1 MKKKLPGILLVIIF
15 LIGLSLLLY
24 PTVSNYWNELHQSKA
39 VSGYAQSIARV
50 SEEEYQKL
58 WQEAAAYNK
67 MIAEGKV
74 GYQLSDS
81 QQAMYDSL
89 LQVDDSGVIGYID
102 IPAIRCTLPIYLGTE
117 EKNLQVALGHI
128 PWTSIPIG
136 GEGTHSVISGHRG
149 LPSAKLF
156 TDLDKLVNGDRF
168 TLHILNETLT
178 YEVDQINIILPE
190 EVGFTKVDPAGD
202 YCTLLT
208 CTPYGVNTHRLLV
221 RGHRV
226 ENDKDNSSLHI
237 ISEAIQISSK
247 LVAVLLFTFA
257 MTVIAIVYLI
267 RLKRLEKK
275 EAERSQLFKM
285 IKQKSIEEE
294 EKYDKEARK

>member
-1 MKKKLPGILLVIIF
+1 MKKKLPGILLVFVF

-39 VSGYAQSIARV
+39 VSGYAQSVARV

-58 WQEAAAYNK
+58 WQDAAAYNK

-74 GYQLSDS
+74 GYQLSES
-81 QQAMYDSL
+81 QQEMYDHL
-89 LQVDDSGVIGYID
+89 LQIDDSGVIGYID

-168 TLHILNETLT
+168 TLHILNQTLT

-190 EVGFTKVDPAGD
+190 EVGFTKVDPVGD
-202 YCTLLT
+202 FCTLLT

-226 ENDKDNSSLHI
+226 ENDLESASLHI

-247 LVAVLLFTFA
+247 LVAAILFAFA
-257 MTVIAIVYLI
+257 MSVIMIVYLI
-267 RLKRLEKK
+267 HLRKLEKE
-275 EAERSQLFKM
+275 EAERSRLFKM
-285 IKQKSIEEE
+285 IRQRSEEE
-294 EKYDKEARK
+294 EKEDKEARS